1 MAIVKI
7 YQRTGTGRRRL
18 VSLIVSRPFPGI
30 HRYMFL
36 VSETDSRRD
45 SVCDLII
52 HIEDGV

>member
-30 HRYMFL
+30 HRYMFF
-36 VSETDSRRD
+36 VSETDNGRD

-52 HIEDGV
+52 HI